1 MTGTT
6 ISSRVLG
13 AIAPLAGIL
22 AISLLTAPYYLFP
35 HLYVPKAK
43 SYLGYLAPASVEGW
57 AFLVSGI
64 ILLCVTVF
72 LVHRLHKNSI
82 IR

>member
-1 MTGTT
+1 MTVITL
-6 ISSRVLG
+6 SSRALG
-13 AIAPLAGIL
+13 AIVSIAGVV
-22 AISLLTAPYYLFP
+22 AIFLLTVPYYLFP
-35 HLYVPKAK
+35 QFYVPKARG
-43 SYLGYLAPASVEGW
+43 YLGYLAPASVEGW